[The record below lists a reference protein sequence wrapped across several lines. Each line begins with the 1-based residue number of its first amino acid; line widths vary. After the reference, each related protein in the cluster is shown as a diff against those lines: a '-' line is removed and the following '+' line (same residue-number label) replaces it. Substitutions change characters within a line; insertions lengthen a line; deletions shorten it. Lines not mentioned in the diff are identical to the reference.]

1 MQTADLQGRLAPGDP
16 VPWFIQ
22 RSTNAPEFF
31 FGNLAGRT
39 TVVFAFG
46 SAAHTPARAVIKAFL
61 AHRELFDDDTCTL
74 MGISVDPADEATGRI
89 RQVVPGFRCLWD
101 FDHRASRVLGTS
113 DGPRSAY
120 QARTLVLDRRLRLA
134 ASFAL
139 QGSTVE
145 DATAH
150 VAEVVAFLQE
160 RATPAR
166 PVLAQAHAPVLVIPD
181 VFEADLCEALIEHYA
196 SHDAMQSGTM
206 SQEGGRTVYK
216 LNLDRKRRADCEL
229 PEDHPLRAAALDRI
243 RRRVIPAI
251 GQAFQFRATR
261 IERYIVACYR
271 ASDRG
276 FFVAH
281 RDNTTPGTAHRRF
294 AVSIGLNGDYDGGEL
309 VFGEYGD
316 HRFKVPAGG
325 AVVFGC
331 SLLHEV
337 KPVTRGDRYA
347 FLPFLYDEAAA
358 QVRRANAHLV
368 DGAPTLR

>member
-1 MQTADLQGRLAPGDP
+1 MHTADLQGRLAPGDP

-22 RSTNAPEFF
+22 RSTNAAEFF

-46 SAAHTPARAVIKAFL
+46 SAARTPARAVIKGFL
-61 AHRELFDDDTCTL
+61 AHRDLFDDDICTV
-74 MGISVDPADEATGRI
+74 MGVSVDPADETTGRI
-89 RQVVPGFRCLWD
+89 RQALPGFRCLWD
-101 FDHRASRVLGTS
+101 FDHRASVALGTS
-113 DGPRSAY
+113 AGPGSAY
-120 QARTLVLDRRLRLA
+120 AARSLVLDRRLRLV
-134 ASFAL
+134 ASFDLA
-139 QGSTVE
+139 GASAE
-145 DATAH
+145 DAQAH
-150 VAEVVAFLQE
+150 VAEVVAFV
-160 RATPAR
+160 RGRVTAAP
-166 PVLAQAHAPVLVIPD
+166 PVVAQAHAPVLVIPD
-181 VFEADLCEALIEHYA
+181 VFEPALCEALMEHYDRHG
-196 SHDAMQSGTM
+196 SHQSGTM
-206 SQEGGRTVYK
+206 SQERGRTIYR
-216 LNLDRKRRADCEL
+216 LNLERKRRADSEL
-229 PEDHPLRAAALDRI
+229 PADHPLRAAALDRI

-358 QVRRANAHLV
+358 QVRRANALLV
-368 DGAPTLR
+368 DGAPTPR